1 MFSWFHAAVGKPG
14 FCGISTFLVIAFHQL
29 LAKERMFVKVL
40 MYCSSWLAK
49 EGPRKDRYNI
59 SDNPQ
64 YRLELKCN
72 QHAAVWCLLTRHITD
87 KVTIS

>member
-1 MFSWFHAAVGKPG
+1 MVVNFIF
-14 FCGISTFLVIAFHQL
+14 
-29 LAKERMFVKVL
+29 
-40 MYCSSWLAK
+40 SSWQAK

-64 YRLELKCN
+64 YRLELKSN

-87 KVTIS
+87 KVCIILQRLQALLFKVLENMT